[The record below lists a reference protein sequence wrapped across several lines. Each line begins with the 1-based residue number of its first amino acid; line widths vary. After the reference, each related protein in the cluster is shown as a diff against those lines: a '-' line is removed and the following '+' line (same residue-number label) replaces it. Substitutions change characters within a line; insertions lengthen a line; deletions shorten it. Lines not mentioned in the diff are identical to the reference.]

1 MEGKLNSL
9 GSTLRQI
16 REKKGLLLRQVAA
29 ALEVDT
35 AFVSKFERGER
46 GITKEQVTKLA
57 KFLETPED
65 KLLEL
70 WLADKVMN
78 TLEGEQH
85 QANALKLVTKRFK
98 KK

>member
-57 KFLETPED
+57 KFLNTPED

-70 WLADKVMN
+70 WLADKLMN
-78 TLEGEQH
+78 TLEGEAYSEQ
-85 QANALKLVTKRFK
+85 ALKIVTKRIK
-98 KK
+98 NK

>member
-57 KFLETPED
+57 KFLDTPED

-78 TLEGEQH
+78 TLEGEEH

>member
-1 MEGKLNSL
+1 MQGKLNTL
-9 GSTLRQI
+9 GTTLRQI

-57 KFLETPED
+57 KFLDTPED

-78 TLEGEQH
+78 TLEGEEH

-98 KK
+98 TK

>member
-1 MEGKLNSL
+1 MQGKLNSL

-57 KFLETPED
+57 KFLDTPED

-78 TLEGEQH
+78 TLEGEEH
-85 QANALKLVTKRFK
+85 SEEALKLVSKRMK